1 MAERTERLLAGHTAK
16 EAMDYRLI
24 FAAAFVAFLLEA
36 IGRRLLVRVSR
47 INAESGGDRS
57 VIAEARAAACK
68 YVPFAF
74 MG

>member
-1 MAERTERLLAGHTAK
+1 MAERTERLSVGHTAK
-16 EAMDYRLI
+16 ETMDYRLI

-36 IGRRLLVRVSR
+36 IGRRLLVRVARMSQ
-47 INAESGGDRS
+47 ESGDRS